1 MGFVSLTAQQF
12 RDYNCYSSSFSYT
25 ILYYIGAGSRKSLVQ
40 KAGKL
45 FMTMQSVFSK
55 EHEGIAQNPMVP
67 WWSVAQPTAYDET
80 LGQLK
85 DASGNHKQSE
95 GEGALELEQS
105 LSKGIPPQFT
115 VFSGNVTKFPQVEAT
130 ISVQPTS
137 TEYRG
142 SFELGFGQS
151 VVYAKNP
158 YSEQCYGVYSAYGPQ
173 VAGRIMLPLN
183 LSSDE
188 GPIFVNAKQYHG
200 IMRRRKCRAKAEM
213 ENKVKPRKPY
223 LHLSRH
229 LHATRRPRGCGGRFL
244 NTKDVKGA
252 TGSKRKR
259 SEVGSMFDREDPEDH
274 HRPHP
279 INAHLHSSLRASPD
293 MMMNTG
299 HDFLMAGKWMA
310 AAADSCCNLKV

>member
-1 MGFVSLTAQQF
+1 MS
-12 RDYNCYSSSFSYT
+12 
-25 ILYYIGAGSRKSLVQ
+25 
-40 KAGKL
+40 
-45 FMTMQSVFSK
+45 MTMQSVFSK
-55 EHEGIAQNPMVP
+55 EHEGIGQNPMVP
-67 WWSVAQPTAYDET
+67 WWGVAQPTAFVET
-80 LGQLK
+80 LGHLK
-85 DASGNHKQSE
+85 DASGNHKQGE
-95 GEGALELEQS
+95 GEGALEQS

-115 VFSGNVTKFPQVEAT
+115 VFSGNEKFPQVQAT

-151 VVYAKNP
+151 VVCAKNP

-213 ENKVKPRKPY
+213 ENKLKPRKQPY

-229 LHATRRPRGCGGRFL
+229 LHAVRRPRGCGGRFL

-252 TGSKRKR
+252 TGSKRKG
-259 SEVGSMFDREDPEDH
+259 SEVGSMFNREDPEDH
-274 HRPHP
+274 RPHP
-279 INAHLHSSLRASPD
+279 INIHLHSSLQALPD
-293 MMMNTG
+293 MMNTG
-299 HDFLMAGKWMA
+299 HDFLMAGKWGVA